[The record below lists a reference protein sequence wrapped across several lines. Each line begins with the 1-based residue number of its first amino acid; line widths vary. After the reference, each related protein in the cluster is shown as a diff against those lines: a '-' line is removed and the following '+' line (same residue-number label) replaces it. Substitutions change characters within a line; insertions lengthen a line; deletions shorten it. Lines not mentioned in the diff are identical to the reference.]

1 METMTGTCKLP
12 AQQRC
17 AGSLHG
23 SHQDT
28 LDCSIVFM
36 SHLASEALQNWALS
50 SRPRLMHMSFQA
62 WVLSGDS
69 ETLGALP
76 TLGNQRGWDANR

>member
-1 METMTGTCKLP
+1 MDTMTGTCKLP

-28 LDCSIVFM
+28 LDCSIEFM
-36 SHLASEALQNWALS
+36 SHLASEALHSWALY
-50 SRPRLMHMSFQA
+50 SRTRLMHMSIQA
-62 WVLSGDS
+62 WVLPGDS
-69 ETLGALP
+69 ETLGALL
-76 TLGNQRGWDANR
+76 TLGNQSGWDANR